1 MTEHIA
7 ATIYSRLVRGESIV
21 LAKITRQ
28 EGSAPRTAGTQM
40 VVTHGGENIGTIGG
54 GLLEAMVIEQC
65 AELLSGGSAC
75 FRYFDLG
82 RTDIAAMD
90 MICGGGLEVLMD
102 PLASTPENIVLFDRW
117 CRMAAGD
124 EEGFF
129 IIVVR
134 RSGDGIGHIAHGLID
149 AGGCVHGHLPLTPA
163 VAVSLARA
171 CRSAGTTTM
180 VSVEQDLEVILEPI
194 RKPKFA
200 IILGAGHVAQPTAHF
215 AAQSGFRVAVLD
227 DRSDF
232 ANTSRFPDAHEVRVL
247 ADFEHAFE
255 EVHVDRDSFIIIVT
269 RGHLHD
275 KVVLA
280 QALRTN
286 AGYIGMIGSRRKR
299 DVILGQLVEEGF
311 TREDLKRIHSP
322 IGLDIGAQT
331 PVEIAVSIVAEMIAK
346 KNVKSQQRM
355 EHQYGYRPVAGYRNT
370 ERKPAVQ
377 NEPG

>member
-7 ATIYSRLVRGESIV
+7 ATIHSRLVRGESLV
-21 LAKITRQ
+21 LAKITSQ
-28 EGSAPRTAGTQM
+28 QGSAPRTAGTQM
-40 VVTHGGENIGTIGG
+40 VVTNGGENIGTIGG

-65 AELLSGGSAC
+65 TELLSGGSAC

-82 RTDIAAMD
+82 HTDIAAMD
-90 MICGGGLEVLMD
+90 MICGGGLEVLLD
-102 PLASTPENIVLFDRW
+102 PLTSTPENIVLFDRW

-129 IIVVR
+129 VIVVR
-134 RSGDGIGHIAHGLID
+134 RSGEGIGHIAHGLID

-163 VAVSLARA
+163 VVLSLAQA
-171 CRSAGTTTM
+171 CRSAGTMTM
-180 VSVEQDLEVILEPI
+180 VNVEQDLEVILEPI

-200 IILGAGHVAQPTAHF
+200 VILGAGHVARPTAHF
-215 AAQSGFRVAVLD
+215 AAQCGFRVAVLD

-247 ADFEHAFE
+247 TDFEHAFE
-255 EVHVDRDSFIIIVT
+255 DIPIDRDSFIIIIT

-299 DVILGQLVEEGF
+299 DAILGQLVEEGF
-311 TREDLKRIHSP
+311 TQKDLNRIHSP

-346 KNVKSQQRM
+346 KNAKNQKTM
-355 EHQYGYRPVAGYRNT
+355 EHQHGYRPDPGYRNT
-370 ERKPAVQ
+370 EKKPAVH
-377 NEPG
+377 NEPD